1 MPYLDINLGR
11 IIAFGD
17 IIKFVEKLKE
27 LNIEKDTPVVIMSN
41 NKLSNIVDM
50 RANEDIIVFSDKKLK

>member
-1 MPYLDINLGR
+1 MPCLDINLGR

-27 LNIEKDTPVVIMSN
+27 LNIEKDTPAYIMIDD
-41 NKLSNIVDM
+41 KMVNIVDM
-50 RANEDIIVFSDKKLK
+50 GANEACIVFSNKKLK